1 MLQRVAWIAL
11 VLPPV
16 SLLLLCLL
24 GLLLNV
30 RVRRSGRMLVF
41 AGAAGLL
48 VLALPLFSRMVFAA
62 LDSGVLTEPSAPGAE
77 PPQAIV
83 ILGGDVTHSAAGFGD
98 GPGTLERLRVGAAL
112 WRQTKLPVLVSGGAT
127 WREEPPVAVLMA
139 DSLEKDFNVPVRWVE
154 DRSKDTWENARESA
168 AVLRPEGVSS
178 VYLVT
183 HEWHL
188 RRALFAFKR
197 WGIAAR
203 PVAVPV
209 DRGPDEPLY
218 LLLPRP
224 SAWVASYE
232 GLHEL
237 VGLLFYS
244 FRDP

>member
-1 MLQRVAWIAL
+1 
-11 VLPPV
+11 
-16 SLLLLCLL
+16 
-24 GLLLNV
+24 
-30 RVRRSGRMLVF
+30 MLVF
-41 AGAAGLL
+41 AGVAGLF

-62 LDSGVLTEPSAPGAE
+62 LDRGVLSDEAAGAAPAPE
-77 PPQAIV
+77 AIV
-83 ILGGDVTHSAAGFGD
+83 ILGGDVTHSAAGYED

-112 WRQTKLPVLVSGGAT
+112 WRRTRLPVLVTGGAT
-127 WREEPPVAVLMA
+127 WRDEPAVAALMA
-139 DSLEKDFNVPVRWVE
+139 ESLEKDFSVPVRWVE

-168 AVLRPEGVSS
+168 AMLHPEGISS

-188 RRALFAFKR
+188 RRALLAFRR
-197 WGIAAR
+197 WGIVGR

-209 DRGPDEPLY
+209 DRGPDETLY

-232 GLHEL
+232 GLHEF

-244 FRDP
+244 LRHP